1 MIDIIIIILVAVIG
15 IGVIIAVLLNSET
28 NKATEIENYLN
39 KIKELGFNISKEE
52 NKVYDYIIKNESTT
66 FIAKLIKIPEYSEI
80 QINNKTTWEI
90 KYGAGNT
97 VGKAQPYK
105 KYLKEIVPFMNLDV
119 ENSITKVVIATP
131 KPKKM
136 VKYINE
142 CEIVFVNPH
151 TDVYG
156 VKLISLNDLTLFKE
170 KQQDVDN

>member
-1 MIDIIIIILVAVIG
+1 MIDIIIIIVVAVIG
-15 IGVIIAVLLNSET
+15 IGIIISVLLNNESSKT
-28 NKATEIENYLN
+28 TEIENYLN

-52 NKVYDYIIKNESTT
+52 NKPYDYIIKNDSVT
-66 FIAKLIKIPEYSEI
+66 FVAKLIKIPEYSEI
-80 QINNKTTWEI
+80 QINNRTTWEI

-105 KYLKEIVPFMNLDV
+105 KYLKEIEPFMNLDV
-119 ENSITKVVIATP
+119 DNSIIKIVIATP

-142 CEIVFVNPH
+142 CEIVFVTPQ

>member
-1 MIDIIIIILVAVIG
+1 MIDIIIIIVVAIVG
-15 IGVIIAVLLNSET
+15 IGVIIAVLLNNET
-28 NKATEIENYLN
+28 NKSTEIENYLN

-105 KYLKEIVPFMNLDV
+105 KYLKEIEPFMNLDV